1 MKFHETLFDEY
12 INKTN
17 EFNLHPELRKFEDS
31 IPIDPKYFKNLILY
45 GPSGVG
51 KYTQMLRFIK
61 KYSPGELKYDKKM
74 SLQTDKYEHSYRI
87 SDIHYEV
94 DMSLLGCNSKL
105 VWHDIYMQI
114 VDIVSLKPCK
124 FGIIVCKNFHS
135 IHSELL
141 DNFYSYIQQ
150 YANEQCPFQIKFILI
165 SEHISFIPKNII
177 YNAQIVHIK
186 RPSKELYKFIGL
198 SNNINAQYLLNLKE
212 IPMIKTI
219 DDKSLLPQET
229 FDIIC
234 EILINKITNPNNMQI
249 TNFREYLYDILV
261 YNLDIYDVIWYTI
274 THFIREGKL
283 DNKSTTEILK
293 KSYQQLQQYNNNY
306 RPIYHLESIFINILN
321 HIHNNTLE
329 DDELPKKIRKRTSN
343 TKSEHER

>member
-1 MKFHETLFDEY
+1 MKFHESLFDEY
-12 INKTN
+12 ISKANVSD
-17 EFNLHPELRKFEDS
+17 LHPELRDFESS
-31 IPIDPKYFKNLILY
+31 IPTDPKYFKNLILY
-45 GPSGVG
+45 GPSGIG

-61 KYSPGELKYDKKM
+61 KYSPSVLKYDKKM
-74 SLQTDKYEHSYRI
+74 GLLTDKYEHSYRI
-87 SDIHYEV
+87 SDIHYEI

-150 YANEQCPFQIKFILI
+150 YANEQCPFQIKFILL
-165 SEHISFIPKNII
+165 SEHISFIPINIL

-186 RPSKELYKFIGL
+186 RPSKELYELLGL
-198 SNNINAQYLLNLKE
+198 PNEIYSQYLLNLKE
-212 IPMIKTI
+212 IPMIKTV
-219 DDKSLLPQET
+219 DDKSLLPKET
-229 FDIIC
+229 FDNVC
-234 EILINKITNPNNMQI
+234 ETLVDKISNPKNMLI
-249 TNFREYLYDILV
+249 TNFRDYLYDILV

-274 THFIREGKL
+274 THFIHEGKL
-283 DNKSTTEILK
+283 NNKSITEILN

-321 HIHNNTLE
+321 HIHHNTFE
-329 DDELPKKIRKRTSN
+329 DVELSTKIRKCTSN
-343 TKSEHER
+343 TRAEDER

>member
-1 MKFHETLFDEY
+1 MKFHESLFDEY
-12 INKTN
+12 ISKANVSD
-17 EFNLHPELRKFEDS
+17 LHPELRVFENS
-31 IPIDPKYFKNLILY
+31 IPTDPKHFKNLILY
-45 GPSGVG
+45 GPSGIG

-61 KYSPGELKYDKKM
+61 KYSPSELKYDKKM
-74 SLQTDKYEHSYRI
+74 GLQTDKYEHSYRI
-87 SDIHYEV
+87 SDIHYEI
-94 DMSLLGCNSKL
+94 DMSLLGCNSKS

-124 FGIIVCKNFHS
+124 FGIVVCKNFHS

-150 YANEQCPFQIKFILI
+150 YANDLCPFQIKFILL
-165 SEHISFIPKNII
+165 SEHISFIPKNIL

-186 RPSKELYKFIGL
+186 RPATELYELIGL
-198 SNNINAQYLLNLKE
+198 PNDIESQYLLNLKE
-212 IPMIKTI
+212 ISMIKTV

-229 FDIIC
+229 FDNVC
-234 EILINKITNPNNMQI
+234 ETLVEKIANPKNMLI
-249 TNFREYLYDILV
+249 TNFRDYLYDILV
-261 YNLDIYDVIWYTI
+261 YNLDIYDVIWYTT

-283 DNKSTTEILK
+283 NNNSITEILT

-321 HIHNNTLE
+321 HIHNNTVE
-329 DDELPKKIRKRTSN
+329 DVKLPTKIQKRASN
-343 TKSEHER
+343 IRVGYER